1 MSLSERFYSL
11 ALHAYPR
18 DFRDDSR
25 EEVLGTIADVRD
37 AGEKQGVLRQAVS
50 LGYNGNRLRWLRAT
64 GGSVGQTVRQGVAW
78 GLLLLIARQAGLGIY
93 DLVKPLWQLWAA
105 PSLLPHYPETA
116 LSSVEIALIVGWVA
130 VFGLLA
136 SGRRRWGLSLLG
148 VVLAGFVARQ
158 VMFSLGYGGPF
169 SWPFTLNFFLP
180 VLLPLLCSYFWP
192 RRPVKFSLPLITA
205 IMIAA
210 VLIPAAQ
217 VALWNVGLAYNP
229 WHGLAA
235 WAIEVGAC
243 VIAAVF
249 AILVGLSDPRWA
261 TAGAVVAFQPVVRE
275 AMAEG
280 LGNRLSAVFILVI
293 LIPIVALLLAFRARR
308 RAVPARN

>member
-1 MSLSERFYSL
+1 M
-11 ALHAYPR
+11 
-18 DFRDDSR
+18 
-25 EEVLGTIADVRD
+25 
-37 AGEKQGVLRQAVS
+37 
-50 LGYNGNRLRWLRAT
+50 
-64 GGSVGQTVRQGVAW
+64 
-78 GLLLLIARQAGLGIY
+78 
-93 DLVKPLWQLWAA
+93 
-105 PSLLPHYPETA
+105 
-116 LSSVEIALIVGWVA
+116 IVGWVA